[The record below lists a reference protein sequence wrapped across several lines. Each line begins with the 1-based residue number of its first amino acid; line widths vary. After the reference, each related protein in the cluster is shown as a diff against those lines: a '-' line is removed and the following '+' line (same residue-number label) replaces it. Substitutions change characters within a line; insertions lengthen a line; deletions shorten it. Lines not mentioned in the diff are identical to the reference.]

1 MFKKSFSLVEAAIYL
16 MLVGVL
22 TTAVIGG
29 AALVEKAKIQKVI
42 EDIDYY
48 EKAFVQFTIQF
59 GQVPGNITLKK
70 CEQNIDV
77 FKNCQLKVEKTLSE
91 GDTICDGASAPYR
104 TEWCNFAMKHL
115 QLAGLIN
122 TLSYDAT
129 EGFKPITTYNGDQTM
144 SRYDSTE
151 YLFSHEYLNRVG
163 GKVNY
168 SNNGKARFYSCS
180 CFDDSQQEKTCNI
193 SRGSGKDLEVVGQF
207 HSTYKNSRDYQ
218 YLRYNILLF
227 ENNTDAKYDS
237 NLGAGIGAVGLF
249 KTKVLE
255 KIDKKIDTGLPRTGK
270 LQALKVGD
278 GGKHK
283 ANELCYNKTHDQAE
297 TKNDPAK
304 YLEKSTCN
312 LMYFVTDTSGYIGV
326 N

>member
-1 MFKKSFSLVEAAIYL
+1 MKEYSFFKKSFSLVEAAIYL

-22 TTAVIGG
+22 TTAVVGG

-70 CEQNIDV
+70 CEENIDV

-193 SRGSGKDLEVVGQF
+193 SRGAGKDLEVVGQF

-218 YLRYNILLF
+218 YLHYI
-227 ENNTDAKYDS
+227 
-237 NLGAGIGAVGLF
+237 
-249 KTKVLE
+249 
-255 KIDKKIDTGLPRTGK
+255 K
-270 LQALKVGD
+270 L
-278 GGKHK
+278 
-283 ANELCYNKTHDQAE
+283 NK
-297 TKNDPAK
+297 N
-304 YLEKSTCN
+304 
-312 LMYFVTDTSGYIGV
+312 
-326 N
+326 